1 MKEMPQDYSAYR
13 KNYSERRFWSK
24 LTKIP
29 RRLGYKIV
37 YLALLLYYT
46 LVSPDTS
53 FKDKAI
59 IYGALGYFIL
69 PTDLMPDF
77 IPVLGY
83 ADDLTALVAAV
94 RTVSH
99 NITQSVREQATRRL
113 ERWFNRID

>member
-29 RRLGYKIV
+29 KRIGRKIV

-53 FKDKAI
+53 FKDKAV

-69 PTDLMPDF
+69 PTDLVPDF

-83 ADDLTALVAAV
+83 ADDLAALVAAV
-94 RTVSH
+94 RTVSR
-99 NITQSVREQATRRL
+99 NITQSVREQATHRL
-113 ERWFNRID
+113 EQWFNRIG